1 MTPIFLIGYMGCGK
15 TTLGR
20 AVGRM
25 AGVNFIDLDGYIEN
39 RFHTTVTALFA
50 ERGEEGFRR
59 LERAML
65 EEVSGFEDTV
75 IACGGG
81 TPCFFD
87 NMELMNS
94 CGTTVWLDTELERIC
109 ERLLRNRSRR
119 PLLAGKSDDELR
131 EFVVGAMAA
140 REPYYSQATARFNG
154 HFLEDRNQ
162 IKATA
167 SDFIKRFIDKN
178 D

>member
-1 MTPIFLIGYMGCGK
+1 MKPIFLIGYMGCGK

-25 AGVNFIDLDGYIEN
+25 ADINFIDLDNYIEN
-39 RFHTTVTALFA
+39 RFHATVSQIFS
-50 ERGEEGFRR
+50 ERGESGFRR

-65 EEVSGFEDTV
+65 EEVAGFEDTV

-94 CGTTVWLDTELERIC
+94 CGTTVWLNTPRECIY
-109 ERLLRNRSRR
+109 ERLRRNRARR
-119 PLLAGKSDDELR
+119 PLLASKSDEELR
-131 EFVVGAMAA
+131 EFIEGAMDA
-140 REPYYSQATARFNG
+140 REPFYSLAASRFSG
-154 HFLEDRNQ
+154 LELEDRRQ
-162 IKATA
+162 IDRTA
-167 SDFIKRFIDKN
+167 DDFITRYLS
-178 D
+178 

>member
-1 MTPIFLIGYMGCGK
+1 MGCGK

-25 AGVNFIDLDGYIEN
+25 AGVNFIDLDSYIEN
-39 RFHTTVTALFA
+39 RFHATVGELFA
-50 ERGEEGFRR
+50 SRGEDGFRR

-65 EEVSGFEDTV
+65 EEVAAFEDTV

-87 NMELMNS
+87 NMSLMNS
-94 CGTTVWLDTELERIC
+94 CGVTVWLDTDRGRIC

-119 PLLAGKSDDELR
+119 PLLAGKSDSELC
-131 EFVVGAMAA
+131 EFVAEAMDRRA
-140 REPYYSQATARFNG
+140 PFYSQAAARFSG
-154 HFLEDRNQ
+154 HYLEDRAQ
-162 IKATA
+162 IQTTAT
-167 SDFIKRFIDKN
+167 DFIKRFINN